1 MHTDEKP
8 TMALSNFVSALS
20 FVQIPSAVIE
30 KARICLLDYLGSAF
44 VGSRSKEAILAGKY
58 IRKIGG
64 LPQATVIGG
73 GAGKSSMPL
82 AALVNGVAG
91 HAYELDDAHRFA
103 TGLHPGATT
112 IPAVMAVGEYMAAS
126 KEDLLTAIVA
136 GYEVSGRVGRA
147 INPSHRY
154 RGFHSTGTVASL
166 GAAAGA
172 ARVLG
177 LDAQH
182 TAWALGIAGS
192 MAGGIFEFLAEGS
205 MNKLLHAGQ
214 AAANGVTAA
223 LLAQEGFTGPTSV
236 LEGKEG
242 FCRAF
247 ADKYDL
253 QLLTENLGTHHEMDY
268 TYFKRHASCGQAFAA
283 IDAVMELRPALSGN
297 ISAIRRITVRSYRAA
312 AVLNEKEPDTI
323 RKAKFSIP
331 YVIAL
336 VLTKGNAGY
345 FDFTPE
351 NLNDPEIIKLSR
363 LIEVYEDQAINDAF
377 PAKRTAV
384 VEIELD
390 RGKQLCQQVDIP
402 RGMPEN
408 PLSSEELLGKFNS
421 LTLDILGKDRQQR
434 ISEWVLL
441 PESRE
446 NIYPLLTFRK
456 ETTT

>member
-1 MHTDEKP
+1 MS
-8 TMALSNFVSALS
+8 AFVSALS
-20 FVQIPSAVIE
+20 FTGIPPGVIE

-44 VGSRSKEAILAGKY
+44 VGSRSKEAALVRKY

-64 LPQATVIGG
+64 LPQATVIGREG
-73 GAGKSSMPL
+73 NQSSMPL
-82 AALVNGVAG
+82 AALANGVAG

-112 IPAVMAVGEYMAAS
+112 IPAVMAVGEFVTAS

-154 RGFHSTGTVASL
+154 RGFHSTGTVASF
-166 GAAAGA
+166 GAAAGV
-172 ARVLG
+172 ARILG
-177 LDAQH
+177 LDTQK

-214 AAANGVTAA
+214 AASNGVTAA

-247 ADKYDL
+247 ADEYDL
-253 QLLTENLGTHHEMDY
+253 RLITENLKSHYEMDY

-283 IDAVMELRPALSGN
+283 IDAVMEMRPALTQRTGAIKR
-297 ISAIRRITVRSYRAA
+297 ISVRSYRAA
-312 AVLNEKEPDTI
+312 AVLNEKQPDTI

-336 VLTKGNAGY
+336 VLIKGSAGY

-351 NLNDPEIIKLSR
+351 NLHDPEIMQLAR
-363 LIEVYEDQAINDAF
+363 VIEVCEDKEINDTF

-384 VEIELD
+384 VEVELNNGEKLQ
-390 RGKQLCQQVDIP
+390 RQVDIP

-408 PLSSEELLGKFNS
+408 PLSQAELLEKFKS
-421 LTLDILGKDRQQR
+421 LTLDILGKDRQKR
-434 ISEWVLL
+434 LFECILR
-441 PESRE
+441 PENNE
-446 NIYPLLTFRK
+446 NIYPLLK
-456 ETTT
+456 I